1 MNFSLPLNGSHTCVY
16 FGAGHTYKQA
26 MYGTELGP
34 FPAPAPSS
42 HEPGTPP
49 RNGWKTRNGRRARGG
64 AAPEKSQ
71 PRHVSDPSARAGLAG
86 RCGQRLGTAS
96 CRQSR
101 RRRSPGVPGG
111 LAEWK
116 SFPSSS
122 KKEKFFL
129 HLITPVAARRVG
141 EWVGLGA
148 SKGGSGHCC
157 VVGSRRRRALLPNP
171 TLPSKTLS

>member
-1 MNFSLPLNGSHTCVY
+1 MALTHVSILVLGTHTNKPCTARSWGRSLLLLHPAMSPARRREM
-16 FGAGHTYKQA
+16 AGKQG
-26 MYGTELGP
+26 MGG
-34 FPAPAPSS
+34 
-42 HEPGTPP
+42 
-49 RNGWKTRNGRRARGG
+49 GRGGG

-148 SKGGSGHCC
+148 SKGGSGRCC